1 MIPRNN
7 TFWLHRKSHF
17 CRIQTGCQFVDKR
30 YQVGLKFE
38 RYCFETS
45 WLSIYSADKHSLPKK
60 TLSFKKRHSWGREWK
75 IEEVLPVQTSR
86 FCELYWT
93 FLKISVS
100 LSREDKRGSHLGS
113 LQKFC
118 NIFFSRRYQT
128 KAFSLMLFQWPCPWQ
143 FLH

>member
-1 MIPRNN
+1 MNANALRRVGYQFIQLVNI
-7 TFWLHRKSHF
+7 HF
-17 CRIQTGCQFVDKR
+17 R
-30 YQVGLKFE
+30 
-38 RYCFETS
+38 
-45 WLSIYSADKHSLPKK
+45 KK

-118 NIFFSRRYQT
+118 NIFFFTSLPNKSILSNSLSMTLSFSFPWTYPNFFISISSRSQDSKGWLLYVHL
-128 KAFSLMLFQWPCPWQ
+128 SWMNHPEL
-143 FLH
+143 

>member
-1 MIPRNN
+1 M
-7 TFWLHRKSHF
+7 
-17 CRIQTGCQFVDKR
+17 
-30 YQVGLKFE
+30 
-38 RYCFETS
+38 ETS
-45 WLSIYSADKHSLPKK
+45 WLSIYSAGKHSLPKK

-118 NIFFSRRYQT
+118 NIFFFTSLPNKSILSNALSMTLSLTISSLVSAVDRRTQRADYCT
-128 KAFSLMLFQWPCPWQ
+128 FICHEWTTRNSKVLK
-143 FLH
+143 